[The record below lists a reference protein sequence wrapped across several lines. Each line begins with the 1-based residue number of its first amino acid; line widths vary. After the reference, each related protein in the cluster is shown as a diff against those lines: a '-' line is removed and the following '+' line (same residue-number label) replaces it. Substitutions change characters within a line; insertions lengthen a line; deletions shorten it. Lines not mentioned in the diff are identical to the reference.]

1 VDFVE
6 AEKCTDPE
14 GEGAGIETG
23 VLELNVVLS
32 QSPLEPQPRQSV
44 QWLLM

>member
-6 AEKCTDPE
+6 AEKCTGPE
-14 GEGAGIETG
+14 GEGAGVETG
-23 VLELNVVLS
+23 VLELNVVNS